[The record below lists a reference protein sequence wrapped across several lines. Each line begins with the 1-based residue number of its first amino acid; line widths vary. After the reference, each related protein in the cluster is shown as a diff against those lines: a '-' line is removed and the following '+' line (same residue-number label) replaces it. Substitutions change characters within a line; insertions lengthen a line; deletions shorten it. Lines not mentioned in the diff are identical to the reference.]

1 MYDTNNDGY
10 IDFKEFMTVLYT
22 LSKGT
27 PEQNLE
33 QIFRVFDIDNDQK
46 ITKDEMKKIVKT
58 LMTLMSAKEKSEL
71 ADIYVSDYAFA
82 EMDLDKD
89 GSVTKEEFVRA
100 CMNHEKISTLMAMKI
115 IDIFISDGDDDED
128 YH

>member
-10 IDFKEFMTVLYT
+10 IDFKEFMIVLYT

-46 ITKDEMKKIVKT
+46 ISKDEMKKIVKT

-71 ADIYVSDYAFA
+71 ADVYVPEFAFA
-82 EMDLDKD
+82 EMDVNKD
-89 GSVTKEEFVRA
+89 GNISKEEFVRA

-115 IDIFISDGDDDED
+115 IDIFISEGGDDQD
-128 YH
+128 

>member
-128 YH
+128 

>member
-58 LMTLMSAKEKSEL
+58 LMTLMSAKEKAEL

-128 YH
+128 

>member
-89 GSVTKEEFVRA
+89 GSVTKEEFVRV

-115 IDIFISDGDDDED
+115 IDIFISDGDDGED
-128 YH
+128 